1 MILVA
6 GGTGLLGRR
15 VVKLLVGR
23 GEKVRVL
30 TREPGRAAPLP
41 AGIDVVVGDIRRGS
55 LERALDGCSG
65 VVSAVHGFAGP
76 THTSP
81 AAVDRSGNRKLMA
94 AAEGAGVARF
104 VLVSVLGAAPDHPM
118 SLHRMKYAAEQELT
132 ASSLAGVVIRSAPFL
147 ETWIDVIGNGIPS
160 GRPAIV
166 LGPRPES
173 DQLRIRRRRRRV
185 RLPRDAPRSAHRSHD
200 LRRRPSGSWLRR
212 DRTASPRAPRSLRIA
227 ETHPPERTQ
236 AGLCVDETVQAG
248 SRAPSRRGRGDE
260 HDADGIRRVAHPQ
273 PVPRH
278 PCHEPLGPDR
288 RDDTLAGTLTAGWS
302 TSERVIV
309 TRSAER
315 SRPASRLRAA
325 SADSLGR
332 PPACRQR
339 RKT

>member
-104 VLVSVLGAAPDHPM
+104 VLVSVVGAAPDHPM

-166 LGPRPES
+166 LGPGRNPINFVSADDVAAFVCLGMRLDQRIDHMISVGGPQDLGFDEIARHLLARQGRSESPKRIPLNALRLVSVLTRPFK
-173 DQLRIRRRRRRV
+173 
-185 RLPRDAPRSAHRSHD
+185 P
-200 LRRRPSGSWLRR
+200 G
-212 DRTASPRAPRSLRIA
+212 
-227 ETHPPERTQ
+227 
-236 AGLCVDETVQAG
+236 
-248 SRAPSRRGRGDE
+248 
-260 HDADGIRRVAHPQ
+260 VA
-273 PVPRH
+273 R
-278 PCHEPLGPDR
+278 
-288 RDDTLAGTLTAGWS
+288 
-302 TSERVIV
+302 
-309 TRSAER
+309 
-315 SRPASRLRAA
+315 RAA
-325 SADSLGR
+325 AAVVMNTTPMAFDAWPVRNQFPDIPVTSLSDLTGATIR
-332 PPACRQR
+332 SQGL
-339 RKT
+339 